1 MFCLMIR
8 RPPRYTLTDNLFP
21 YTTLFPSV
29 DHMQLCIV
37 VDGQF
42 HLTHA
47 HDERVS
53 LGPGAGLQLLD
64 CHRAAQT
71 HSETRYRAFP
81 ITLPR
86 AAVYRAMGDDPIAGY
101 GALRPLPA
109 TPLALL
115 PQEQTG
121 PFPRHR
127 PHMTHEGGGAPLTFL
142 LRRNL

>member
-1 MFCLMIR
+1 MLIIDWSSDVCSSDL
-8 RPPRYTLTDNLFP
+8 
-21 YTTLFPSV
+21 
-29 DHMQLCIV
+29 HMQLCIV

-71 HSETRYRAFP
+71 HSETSYRAFH

-86 AAVYRAMGDDPIAGY
+86 AAVYRAMGDDPIAGI
-101 GALRPLPA
+101 GALRTLPD

-115 PQEQTG
+115 PQDQPG
-121 PFPRHR
+121 AFPRHG
-127 PHMTHEGGGAPLTFL
+127 PNMTEADAAADMKLTRAL
-142 LRRNL
+142 ATTNS